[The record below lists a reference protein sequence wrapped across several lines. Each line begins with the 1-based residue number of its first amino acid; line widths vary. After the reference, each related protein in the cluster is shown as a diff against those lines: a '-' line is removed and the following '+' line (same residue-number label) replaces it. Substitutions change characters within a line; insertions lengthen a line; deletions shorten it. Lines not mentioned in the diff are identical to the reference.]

1 VSEHVE
7 IQAPA
12 ATVKVGRGAKI
23 PADTAPAVIEEIRRL
38 LLAEDA
44 MLSVA
49 MWARSHPSLAGH
61 PLDRRTRMVSAAGMV
76 TTFWRPFSADN
87 KGQRLDPAEWR
98 ARIENDP
105 KQAEMFDRLELR
117 RNKVLAHSDTDA
129 AVLNVTDTHNFL
141 APRKP
146 DDPLVLRVYD
156 VGADQGLLEP
166 ESLLVIAKLAD
177 RLAELF
183 SERMVELGASR
194 VDALVADDS
203 SAAKDS

>member
-7 IQAPA
+7 IQVPA

-23 PADTAPAVIEEIRRL
+23 PADTPPAVIEEIRRL

-49 MWARSHPSLAGH
+49 MWANSHPSLTGH
-61 PLDRRTRMVSAAGMV
+61 PLDRRTRMVSAAGV
-76 TTFWRPFSADN
+76 ATTFWRPFAADN
-87 KGQRLDPAEWR
+87 KRQRLDAAEWR
-98 ARIENDP
+98 ARIEDDP
-105 KQAEMFDRLELR
+105 KQAEMFDRLQVR
-117 RNKVLAHSDTDA
+117 RDKVLAHSDTDA
-129 AVLNVTDTHNFL
+129 GVVNVTDTHNFF

-166 ESLLVIAKLAD
+166 ESLPVIVKLAD
-177 RLAELF
+177 RLADLF
-183 SERMVELGASR
+183 SDRMVELGASR
-194 VDALVADDS
+194 VDALVADDF
-203 SAAKDS
+203 SAEDP